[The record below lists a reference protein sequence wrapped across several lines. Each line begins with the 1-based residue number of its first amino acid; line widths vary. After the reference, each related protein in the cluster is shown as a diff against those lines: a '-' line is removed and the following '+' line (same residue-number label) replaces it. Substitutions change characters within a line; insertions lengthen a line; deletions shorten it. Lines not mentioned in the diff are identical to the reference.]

1 MNKPYWFDPLVEYG
15 FHMHALLG
23 NHDITLRESLSINT
37 PESMLQDYIKSG
49 HLTVYKEPTV
59 VNVDSNTTFDIIP
72 WICQENQEAVMA
84 FMNRKKASDL
94 CLGHFEI
101 QGASM
106 YKGIPGHGG
115 LSQDLFERYEATLS
129 GHYHTRSFLNDGK
142 INYVGTPY
150 ELTWM
155 DANDPRGFT
164 VFDTVTRKFEFIQN
178 QEVMFKKVYYRGNNS
193 PIPEGIEEKYVKLIV
208 ERKDD
213 IKDFDAFLNSVR
225 LLNPFDLAI
234 IENHDDLVGGNIG
247 DDGEV
252 EIEDTLTIIANY
264 IDSLQTSVDKD
275 KVKSYINGLYAEG
288 MSV

>member
-1 MNKPYWFDPLVEYG
+1 
-15 FHMHALLG
+15 
-23 NHDITLRESLSINT
+23 
-37 PESMLQDYIKSG
+37 
-49 HLTVYKEPTV
+49 
-59 VNVDSNTTFDIIP
+59 
-72 WICQENQEAVMA
+72 
-84 FMNRKKASDL
+84 
-94 CLGHFEI
+94 
-101 QGASM
+101 
-106 YKGIPGHGG
+106 
-115 LSQDLFERYEATLS
+115 
-129 GHYHTRSFLNDGK
+129 
-142 INYVGTPY
+142 
-150 ELTWM
+150 
-155 DANDPRGFT
+155 
-164 VFDTVTRKFEFIQN
+164 
-178 QEVMFKKVYYRGNNS
+178 MFKKVYYRGNNS